1 MVEEEKK
8 PKAEGEKEEPEKELE
23 SEESSQEEKAE
34 ERAPEPETEQAEAKT
49 ERKEEPEEGAEEKSI
64 EPSPELKQALE
75 EAVKVFEEKEKKQ
88 EAPPPPSEEV
98 LKLRLE
104 IIDLKHRIRELEAE
118 LEQKVKEIKQNY
130 EQAMLIKKQFD
141 DYKARVMKERA
152 DWFNYGHEP
161 IIKELLTVVDNL
173 ERAIAHANRPEDFDS
188 LKQGVELTYK
198 QFLQVLEKFGVKQ
211 IKALGEPFDPNYHE
225 AMATKESK
233 DHPPGTV
240 IEEHIKGYMLKDRLL
255 RPSMVTTSVF
265 PQEEKEKKTEEE
277 SSEEKTTDQTPEDQ
291 ESETKAEPKSPERED
306 E

>member
-8 PKAEGEKEEPEKELE
+8 PKPEGEKEEPEKELE
-23 SEESSQEEKAE
+23 PEESSQEEKAE
-34 ERAPEPETEQAEAKT
+34 EKVPEPETEQAEAKT
-49 ERKEEPEEGAEEKSI
+49 EQKEEPEEGAEEKSI
-64 EPSPELKQALE
+64 EPSPELQQALE
-75 EAVKVFEEKEKKQ
+75 EAVKVFEKKEKAKKE

-98 LKLRLE
+98 IKLRME
-104 IIDLKHRIRELEAE
+104 IIDLKHRIRELETE
-118 LEQKVKEIKQNY
+118 LEQKIKEIKQNY

-141 DYKARVMKERA
+141 DYKVRVMKERA

-161 IIKELLTVVDNL
+161 IIKELLGVMDNL
-173 ERAIAHANRPEDFDS
+173 ERAIAHANRPEDFES

-255 RPSMVTTSVF
+255 RPSMVTTSVL
-265 PQEEKEKKTEEE
+265 PPGEKKTREVEEQKESMEQEPENQEQEPKAESKSLEGEEE
-277 SSEEKTTDQTPEDQ
+277 
-291 ESETKAEPKSPERED
+291 
-306 E
+306 

>member
-1 MVEEEKK
+1 MVEDEKK
-8 PKAEGEKEEPEKELE
+8 PGPEELEEKPEKELE
-23 SEESSQEEKAE
+23 AEESAPEEKEEKAE
-34 ERAPEPETEQAEAKT
+34 EETEVKEAKAEPEAEEKEQE
-49 ERKEEPEEGAEEKSI
+49 EEKSI
-64 EPSPELKQALE
+64 EPSPELQQALE
-75 EAVKVFEEKEKKQ
+75 EAVKVFEKKEKAKKE

-98 LKLRLE
+98 IKLRME
-104 IIDLKHRIRELEAE
+104 IIDLKHRIRELETE
-118 LEQKVKEIKQNY
+118 LEQKIKEIKQNY

-141 DYKARVMKERA
+141 DYKVRVMKERA

-161 IIKELLTVVDNL
+161 IIKELLGVMDNL
-173 ERAIAHANRPEDFDS
+173 ERAIAHANRPEDFES

-255 RPSMVTTSVF
+255 RPSMVTTSVL
-265 PQEEKEKKTEEE
+265 PPGEKKTREAEEQKESMEQEPENQEQEPKAESKSLEGEEE
-277 SSEEKTTDQTPEDQ
+277 
-291 ESETKAEPKSPERED
+291 
-306 E
+306 